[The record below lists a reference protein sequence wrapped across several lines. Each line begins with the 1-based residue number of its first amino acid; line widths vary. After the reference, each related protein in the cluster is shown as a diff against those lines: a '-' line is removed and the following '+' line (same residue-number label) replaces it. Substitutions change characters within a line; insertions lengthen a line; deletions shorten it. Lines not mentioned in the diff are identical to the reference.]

1 MVLSI
6 LSSIMFGTEIVVNA
20 VFVLPCVSFPVYL
33 VVNGLLLMVYLLIA
47 KPLEGTAMA
56 SLANIIR
63 GLGGGIALVLAI
75 VFAVIA
81 VWAFLEAGEGRA
93 NDKETFS
100 YNILWGAGSLALLLL
115 ACAALTIKTRLGL

>member
-1 MVLSI
+1 MKDQKKEKKPVDI
-6 LSSIMFGTEIVVNA
+6 KKVNRATIVSGIG
-20 VFVLPCVSFPVYL
+20 FLLYL
-33 VVNGLLLMVYLLIA
+33 GARALELALIA
-47 KPLEGTAMA
+47 D
-56 SLANIIR
+56 
-63 GLGGGIALVLAI
+63 VLAI